1 MATEVY
7 TKVSCDKCGC
17 EAAED
22 LNVKTMAFKID
33 RTVDAAGSMNDVWAY
48 VDICLVCIAKL
59 LTRFL
64 KDMPE
69 IERRKYL
76 ETQFGDKLRIE

>member
-1 MATEVY
+1 MATETL
-7 TKVSCDKCGC
+7 TKVFCDKCGC
-17 EAAED
+17 ESGED
-22 LNVKTMAFKID
+22 VNVKTMAFKVD

-48 VDICLVCIAKL
+48 ADVCLLCIARM

-69 IERRKYL
+69 VERLKYL
-76 ETQFGDKLRIE
+76 EAQFGNKLRIE